1 MVDFVWLIPFLPL
14 MGAIINGLIGSRI
27 SKKAVGL
34 IGCLT
39 VAVSFLASIPIL
51 LKLLSFPA
59 EQRSIEVTIFN
70 WITSGNFQIDVTF
83 LIDPLSCLMVLVVTG
98 VGLLIHIYSI
108 GYMHADKAYWRYFSF
123 LNLFIFFMLMLVLA
137 ANYLVMFLGWEGVG
151 LCSYLLIGF
160 WYEKKSAS
168 DAGKKAFVV
177 NLLGLFLLFWS
188 TSAQGI
194 DSLRFKEIFENA
206 HLLNPTALTAI
217 TLLLFAGAVGK
228 SAQFPLHVW
237 LPDAMEGPT
246 PVSALIHAAG
256 DCRYVY
262 RAVCG
267 DHCPCAE

>member
-39 VAVSFLASIPIL
+39 VAVAFLASIPIL
-51 LKLLSFPA
+51 LKFLSFPA

-137 ANYLVMFLGWEGVG
+137 ANYLVMFLG
-151 LCSYLLIGF
+151 
-160 WYEKKSAS
+160 
-168 DAGKKAFVV
+168 
-177 NLLGLFLLFWS
+177 
-188 TSAQGI
+188 
-194 DSLRFKEIFENA
+194 
-206 HLLNPTALTAI
+206 
-217 TLLLFAGAVGK
+217 
-228 SAQFPLHVW
+228 
-237 LPDAMEGPT
+237 
-246 PVSALIHAAG
+246 
-256 DCRYVY
+256 
-262 RAVCG
+262 
-267 DHCPCAE
+267 